1 MENMCYTYPL
11 GCGPPAP
18 PINVGNVHPVAWA
31 RFRVLLCNIDWGG
44 GGAAKSCISGD
55 GLKYHFWSVS
65 RDVWCDQPCTFCRDP
80 AHMVALSDQ
89 WSPDSLR
96 SLKFRI
102 LELGFTSGNAFKTIR
117 TDTKTHGDSSETLPN
132 TLKTVKNASETPTDT
147 FQHLQ
152 NGQKPFKNT

>member
-1 MENMCYTYPL
+1 MRSKIVFFASEKTCDTFPPC
-11 GCGPPAP
+11 GGPPAP

-65 RDVWCDQPCTFCRDP
+65 RDAWCDQPCTFCRDR
-80 AHMVALSDQ
+80 AHMVALGDP

-102 LELGFTSGNAFKTIR
+102 LELAIGFEMFYTLSGVDMST
-117 TDTKTHGDSSETLPN
+117 GSE
-132 TLKTVKNASETPTDT
+132 KSQRQKIGTP
-147 FQHLQ
+147 L
-152 NGQKPFKNT
+152 